1 MSTDSPF
8 DTMLDDARRELD
20 ALAGEPSAP
29 APRVAESPADLS
41 EPERFLNDRYGDG
54 WQVEIAERR
63 REGDE
68 VVVLCRLTVPEHDI
82 TRAQFGRARI
92 GATAPL
98 NGSSGGVAFSLG
110 AVGQGAGE
118 ELQAYASAEANGL
131 AKCVALL

>member
-1 MSTDSPF
+1 MSTASPF

-20 ALAGEPSAP
+20 ALAGTQQRP
-29 APRVAESPADLS
+29 ASRVSGKPADLS
-41 EPERFLNDRYGDG
+41 EPERFLNDRYGNG

-63 REGDE
+63 SEGDE

-92 GATAPL
+92 GAAEPL
-98 NGSSGGVAFSLG
+98 GGSSDGVTFSLG
-110 AVGQGAGE
+110 KTDAGTGE
-118 ELQAYASAEANGL
+118 ESSAYAAAERDAL